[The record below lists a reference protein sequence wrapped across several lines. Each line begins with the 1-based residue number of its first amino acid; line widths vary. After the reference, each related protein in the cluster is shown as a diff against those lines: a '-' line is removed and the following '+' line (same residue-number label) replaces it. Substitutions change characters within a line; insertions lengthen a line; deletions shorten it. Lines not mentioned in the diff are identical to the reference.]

1 MAEKADTVS
10 STGLPVAASPDAA
23 GGGPRTIDSRTLLKG
38 RREVVIAHGVERY
51 RLTLTRQGKLIL
63 TK

>member
-1 MAEKADTVS
+1 MAEKADSVA
-10 STGLPVAASPDAA
+10 STASPAAAVDAA
-23 GGGPRTIDSRTLLKG
+23 AGGPRTIDSRVLLKG

>member
-10 STGLPVAASPDAA
+10 STGLPAASPDAT

>member
-1 MAEKADTVS
+1 MAEKADIV
-10 STGLPVAASPDAA
+10 PVAGRPAASPEAA
-23 GGGPRTIDSRTLLKG
+23 GGAPRTIDSRALLKG
-38 RREVVIAHGVERY
+38 RREVVIAHGAERY